1 MKNLRQKRQNSGRGT
16 LRLLI
21 SLTLLLAFS
30 STSLGAVSAQDPRH
44 DPPVVEE
51 ALLNQVKQRSDS
63 LDYLI
68 FFEDQAD
75 LSAAYGMSWEERGRY
90 VYETLTAQAAESQA
104 QVRQFLDK
112 QGVSYQAFWIQN
124 VISVENSSRAA
135 FNGLLDYWEIDTL
148 TTIPQVFLDEGVVT
162 VTPFE
167 TTSERAT
174 TTNLAHINA
183 DDAWALGFTG
193 AGIVVGSI
201 DTGVRYSHDM
211 LIGQYR
217 GNLGGGSFDHN
228 YNWWDA
234 ITPSGQ
240 VDPFDDHSHGT
251 HTTGIMVGADGEGNQ
266 IGVAPD
272 AAWIACKA
280 LSSSGSG
287 SGADLI
293 ECGQFMLAPWNL
305 AKEYANPDLRAH
317 IVNNSWGNC
326 DRTYSSWYAGVID
339 AWVAAGM
346 YPVFANG
353 NAGSPCNFGYP
364 PGLNTVGNPARSGNV
379 TGVGSTGNNN
389 GAYATHSNWGPTDNP
404 DTLNPNGYPDLKPQ
418 VVAPG
423 VSILSAHSDSD
434 SAYSYKTGTSMS
446 APHVAGLVALIWEA
460 APWLKDNYNYALT
473 ETLIQDTAVPILYND
488 QTGSGPRSPN
498 YATGWGEIDALAAVV
513 LARDGAILT
522 GLVTSVTTGNPI
534 PNAVVLAEAQADEN
548 KDASNT
554 TNSQGRYEFPI
565 ATDEIYDISVS
576 KLWYEI
582 ARMEDVIIPTG
593 AGVTHDYG
601 FALTDGPRHDTFLPI
616 FLR

>member
-162 VTPFE
+162 VTSLE
-167 TTSERAT
+167 TTSERAAT
-174 TTNLAHINA
+174 SNLAHINV

-201 DTGVRYSHDM
+201 DTGVRYTHSA

-228 YNWWDA
+228 YSWWDA
-234 ITPSGQ
+234 VNGQ
-240 VDPFDDHSHGT
+240 AAAYDDHWHGT
-251 HTTGIMVGADGEGNQ
+251 HTTGTMVGDDGGSNQ
-266 IGVAPD
+266 IGVAPE
-272 AAWIACKA
+272 AAWIACKGFPNA
-280 LSSSGSG
+280 GSG
-287 SGADLI
+287 SGTDLY
-293 ECGQFMLAPWNL
+293 ECGQFMLAPWDL
-305 AKEYANPDLRAH
+305 AGENANPSLRPH
-317 IVNNSWGNC
+317 VVNNSWGDC
-326 DRTYSSWYAGVID
+326 EQTYSNWYAGVID
-339 AWVAAGM
+339 AWVAAGI
-346 YPVFANG
+346 YPVFSNG
-353 NAGSPCNFGYP
+353 NAGNCGYSYP

-379 TGVGSTGNNN
+379 TAVGSTGNSN
-389 GAYATHSNWGPTDNP
+389 GAYAAHSNWGPTDNP

-423 VSILSAHSDSD
+423 VSIRSSVVSGTSDSTYGT
-434 SAYSYKTGTSMS
+434 ATGTSMS
-446 APHVAGLVALIWEA
+446 APHVSGLVALIWEA
-460 APWLKDNYNYALT
+460 APCLMGDYADT
-473 ETLIQDTAVPILYND
+473 ETLIQQSAVPIPYDTSNGD
-488 QTGSGPRSPN
+488 EGPGNVPN
-498 YATGWGEIDALAAVV
+498 HATGWGEIDALQTVTGTQDLCSVLQGTVTDAGTAQPISDIVVRV
-513 LARDGAILT
+513 LAQGDSRNDRST
-522 GLVTSVTTGNPI
+522 
-534 PNAVVLAEAQADEN
+534 
-548 KDASNT
+548 T
-554 TNSQGRYEFPI
+554 TNEVGFYRIPVNSP
-565 ATDEIYDISVS
+565 EIYNIVVS
-576 KLWYEI
+576 KFGYYSETI
-582 ARMEDVIIPTG
+582 ENRAISEDGITE
-593 AGVTHDYG
+593 THD
-601 FALTDGPRHDTFLPI
+601 FSLTDYPILYFFLPLFI
-616 FLR
+616 R

>member
-1 MKNLRQKRQNSGRGT
+1 MNNLRQKRQNTGRRII
-16 LRLLI
+16 RLLL
-21 SLTLLLAFS
+21 SLILLLAIS
-30 STSLGAVSAQDPRH
+30 STALGAVSAQDPRH

-162 VTPFE
+162 VTSLE
-167 TTSERAT
+167 TTSERAAT
-174 TTNLAHINA
+174 SNLAHINV

-201 DTGVRYSHDM
+201 DTGVRYTHNA

-228 YNWWDA
+228 HNWWDA
-234 ITPSGQ
+234 VNGQ
-240 VDPFDDHSHGT
+240 AAAYDDHWHGT
-251 HTTGIMVGADGEGNQ
+251 HTTGIMVGDDGGSNQ
-266 IGVAPD
+266 IGVAPG
-272 AAWIACKA
+272 AAWIACKGFPNV
-280 LSSSGSG
+280 GSG
-287 SGADLI
+287 SGTDLF
-293 ECGQFMLAPWNL
+293 ECGQFMLAPWDL
-305 AKEYANPDLRAH
+305 TGGDVNPSLRPH
-317 IVNNSWGNC
+317 VVNNSWGDC
-326 DRTYSSWYAGVID
+326 SQTYSNWYAGVID
-339 AWVAAGM
+339 AWVAAGV
-346 YPVFANG
+346 YPVFSNG
-353 NAGSPCNFGYP
+353 NAGNCDYSYP

-379 TGVGSTGNNN
+379 TAVGSTGNNN
-389 GAYATHSNWGPTDNP
+389 GLYATHSNWGPTDNP

-423 VSILSAHSDSD
+423 VSIRSSVFSGTSDS
-434 SAYSYKTGTSMS
+434 SYGTATGTSMS
-446 APHVAGLVALIWEA
+446 APHVAGLVALIWQA
-460 APWLKDNYNYALT
+460 GPWLEGNYSLT
-473 ETLIQDTAVPILYND
+473 ETLIQDTAVPIFYDDL
-488 QTGSGPRSPN
+488 TGSGPRSPN

-534 PNAVVLAEAQADEN
+534 PNAVIQVEAQADGN

-565 ATDEIYDISVS
+565 ATDETYDISVS

-582 ARMEDVIIPTG
+582 ARMENISITTVG
-593 AGVTHDYG
+593 GSNDYN